1 MDNKTKITRVTLS
14 EAKAKKGKTNIGKI
28 LVEQQKEKKKKH

>member
-1 MDNKTKITRVTLS
+1 MENKTKITRVTLS
-14 EAKAKKGKTNIGKI
+14 EVKAKKGKTNIGKL